1 MLTVATTPLLP
12 VFLTHLVHE
21 DEAFTARLKARL
33 EAVLHGHAPN
43 LWTEELIAG
52 HADAIIAAAND
63 GVEIRLEHITYNLR
77 MEDPESLDCVCLL
90 LERGASRLF
99 LPGPKQELLA
109 GDRLLFAGR
118 GAARREMI
126 WNLTEPRVLIQFATG
141 RPQARGAV
149 MRWLARNGID

>member
-1 MLTVATTPLLP
+1 V
-12 VFLTHLVHE
+12 
-21 DEAFTARLKARL
+21 D
-33 EAVLHGHAPN
+33 
-43 LWTEELIAG
+43 
-52 HADAIIAAAND
+52 
-63 GVEIRLEHITYNLR
+63 IRLEHITYNLR
-77 MEDPESLDCVCLL
+77 MEDPESLECVCLL

-118 GAARREMI
+118 GTARREMI

-149 MRWLARNGID
+149 PQARGAVMRWLARNGID